1 MQDNIKNKSFNV
13 NLAAILI
20 CAMATVYILIKA
32 EEIFI
37 PLTFALLFS
46 ILLLPLCKWI
56 EKKLKFGKGAAAG
69 VAVILFIAG
78 ISLIFYVVG
87 SQISNLSQDWPQ
99 FQTQLQTS
107 LGSLQNWISVKFH
120 YNLHKQNVY
129 INNATSK
136 VLSGSGAVISTTLL
150 SVSSILLFT
159 VLALIYTFFILLYRK
174 TLLKFLIALVNERNS
189 LIITDVVSSIQ
200 IVIRKYILGLLL
212 EMLIVAALCWISFGI
227 LGIKYFILLGLI
239 TALFNI
245 VPYVGIFTALLLS
258 AIITFA
264 TTGISTHL
272 LLVVITIVLIH
283 LIDSNILLPFIVGS
297 KVSINALIT
306 VIGVIAGEMIWGLP
320 GMFLSVPVIAML
332 KIICDRVDSLKPWA
346 ILLGHEKEE
355 KKIRKFPSARR
366 KPTIVVE

>member
-1 MQDNIKNKSFNV
+1 MQENNNTKSFAV
-13 NLAAILI
+13 QLAAILI
-20 CAMATVYILIKA
+20 CAIAIVYIIIKA

-37 PLTFALLFS
+37 PLMFALLFA
-46 ILLLPLCKWI
+46 ILLLPFCRWI
-56 EKKLKFGKGAAAG
+56 EKRLKLGRGAAAG
-69 VAVILFIAG
+69 IAVILFVTCIV
-78 ISLIFYVVG
+78 LLFYIVG

-107 LGSLQNWISVKFH
+107 LTSLQHWISDKFH
-120 YNLHKQNVY
+120 YNLEKQNIY

-136 VLSGSGAVISTTLL
+136 VLSSGGSVISTTLL

-159 VLALIYTFFILLYRK
+159 VLALIYTFFMLLYRK
-174 TLLKFLIALVNERNS
+174 ALLKFLIALVNEKNS
-189 LIITDVVSSIQ
+189 LVVKDVVSSIQ
-200 IVIRKYILGLLL
+200 VVIRKYILGLLL

-227 LGIKYFILLGLI
+227 LGIKYFLLLGLI

-258 AIITFA
+258 ALITFA
-264 TTGISTHL
+264 TTGVSTHL

-297 KVSINALIT
+297 RVSINALIT

-332 KIICDRVDSLKPWA
+332 KIICDRVDTLKPWA

-355 KKIRKFPSARR
+355 KNIKKIPPAKG
-366 KPTIVVE
+366 KNKL